1 MEMYAG
7 VKLQIGG
14 NMVGISDL
22 LGLLL
27 LCSLCYFILCRLFDV
42 DKLTSDQLDRY
53 NKELEYQRWVLEC
66 NAVPSNHNYEHMAE
80 QAVMEGKT
88 QEDNPFPYG
97 TRDYDRWFCSYWD
110 AVHKKAQQTGTTT
123 HTQETIN
130 ILKASPFEV
139 LKMQILGKKTIEPDT
154 VNGAVEI
161 SEYNGKRYF
170 VRVVERRE
178 V

>member
-1 MEMYAG
+1 MTAT
-7 VKLQIGG
+7 
-14 NMVGISDL
+14 N
-22 LGLLL
+22 
-27 LCSLCYFILCRLFDV
+27 
-42 DKLTSDQLDRY
+42 
-53 NKELEYQRWVLEC
+53 
-66 NAVPSNHNYEHMAE
+66 
-80 QAVMEGKT
+80 
-88 QEDNPFPYG
+88 
-97 TRDYDRWFCSYWD
+97 
-110 AVHKKAQQTGTTT
+110 
-123 HTQETIN
+123 HTQEAIN